1 MAEPFNQGI
10 PPPPGPASVPAGL
23 PAWLIPVMSFAIG
36 ALLVGVIALLI
47 AGDDAGIA
55 EGSAGYEV
63 LYEPPGDEGPDAFM
77 SIADR
82 VDLTGTSTTTSAS
95 APLPDE
101 VGLYG
106 GSLEQTCDPELLIAY
121 LESEPEKAAAWAGVQ
136 GINVDLIPE
145 FIRSLIPAI
154 LQVDTRVTNHGFSD
168 GAATPRQS
176 ILPAGTA
183 VLVDDSGQPRVR
195 CYCGNPLREPRD
207 PERPCDCTTTTL
219 PVTTTTTIVER
230 TTTTKSLGTT
240 TLGETGTTSL
250 ISLDDF
256 YVSERGIEGPVPLLV
271 GMNPGD
277 ATATGLFGWTGF
289 DFTVAT
295 DGYDCGF
302 GAGEGVLTDQYFTL
316 VMTEGIVRFD
326 VAPALRT
333 MDGLG
338 DGSSVVE
345 LTAALGTPD
354 EVEPAP
360 FEQGV
365 QEHFY
370 RFGDN
375 GIAFSVASRIVVGM
389 RVGDWVAIHL
399 IEGCL

>member
-1 MAEPFNQGI
+1 
-10 PPPPGPASVPAGL
+10 
-23 PAWLIPVMSFAIG
+23 MSFTIG
-36 ALLVGVIALLI
+36 ALLVGVIALLV
-47 AGDDAGIA
+47 AGDDTGIA
-55 EGSAGYEV
+55 EGSAGYGV

-77 SIADR
+77 SIANR
-82 VDLTGTSTTTSAS
+82 VDLTGTSVTTSGR

-121 LESEPEKAAAWAGVQ
+121 LESEPEKAAAWAGAQ

-168 GAATPRQS
+168 GVATPRQS

-183 VLVDDSGQPRVR
+183 VLVDDTGKPRVR

-207 PERPCDCTTTTL
+207 PERPCDCTTTTTTL

-230 TTTTKSLGTT
+230 TTTTTEPEQS
-240 TLGETGTTSL
+240 TTSL
-250 ISLDDF
+250 IALADF
-256 YVSERGIEGPVPLLV
+256 YVSERGIEGPIPLLA
-271 GMNPGD
+271 GMDPD
-277 ATATGLFGWTGF
+277 AATATGLFDWAGF
-289 DFTVAT
+289 DFTVAS

-302 GAGEGVLTDQYFTL
+302 GDGDGVLFDQYYSL
-316 VMTEGIVRFD
+316 VMSAGIVRFD

-338 DGSSVVE
+338 DGSTLAEV
-345 LTAALGTPD
+345 TAVLGTPD
-354 EVEPAP
+354 EILPAP
-360 FEQGV
+360 YEQGV
-365 QEHFY
+365 QEYFY
-370 RFGDN
+370 RYGDY
-375 GIAFSVASRIVVGM
+375 GIALSMASRSGVVVGM
-389 RVGDWVAIHL
+389 RVGDWFAIHL
-399 IEGCL
+399 GEGCL

>member
-1 MAEPFNQGI
+1 
-10 PPPPGPASVPAGL
+10 
-23 PAWLIPVMSFAIG
+23 
-36 ALLVGVIALLI
+36 
-47 AGDDAGIA
+47 
-55 EGSAGYEV
+55 
-63 LYEPPGDEGPDAFM
+63 M
-77 SIADR
+77 SIAAR
-82 VDLTGTSTTTSAS
+82 VDLTGTTTTTSAS

-145 FIRSLIPAI
+145 FIRSLTPAI
-154 LQVDTRVTNHGFSD
+154 LQVDTRVTNHGFS
-168 GAATPRQS
+168 GGEATPRQS

-183 VLVDDSGQPRVR
+183 VLVDDTDQPRVR

-207 PERPCDCTTTTL
+207 PERPCDCTTTTTTL

-230 TTTTKSLGTT
+230 TTTTTEPEQST
-240 TLGETGTTSL
+240 TTSL
-250 ISLDDF
+250 IRLDDF
-256 YVSERGIEGPVPLLV
+256 YVSERGIEGPIPLLV
-271 GMNPGD
+271 GMDPGD
-277 ATATGLFGWTGF
+277 ATVTGLFGWTGF

-302 GAGEGVLTDQYFTL
+302 GAGEGVLTDQYFSL

-326 VAPALRT
+326 VFTPLRT
-333 MDGLG
+333 MEGLG

-345 LTAALGTPD
+345 VTAALGTPD
-354 EVEPAP
+354 EILPAP
-360 FEQGV
+360 FDQGV
-365 QEHFY
+365 QEYFY
-370 RFGDN
+370 RYGDN
-375 GIAFSVASRIVVGM
+375 GMAFSVASRIVVGM